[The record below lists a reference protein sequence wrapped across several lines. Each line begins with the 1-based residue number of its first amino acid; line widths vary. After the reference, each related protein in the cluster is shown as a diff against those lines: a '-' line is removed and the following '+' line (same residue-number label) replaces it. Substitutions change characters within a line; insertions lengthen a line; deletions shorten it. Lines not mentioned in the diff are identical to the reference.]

1 MPKEFFLFFSSK
13 EYNLGAVACHGSKTI
28 NVTVNF
34 GHQVFFSQDPYKFRK
49 HVQPINVKA
58 VRFFSS
64 LQSRER
70 LQSGKRHNEAK
81 LCYRPKKN
89 SIVFAFVNSVSPI

>member
-34 GHQVFFSQDPYKFRK
+34 GTENHQVFFSQDPYKFRK
-49 HVQPINVKA
+49 HVQPINVIA
-58 VRFFSS
+58 VRFF
-64 LQSRER
+64 
-70 LQSGKRHNEAK
+70 
-81 LCYRPKKN
+81 
-89 SIVFAFVNSVSPI
+89 FFTPI

>member
-34 GHQVFFSQDPYKFRK
+34 GTENHQVFFSQDPYKFRK
-49 HVQPINVKA
+49 HVQPINVIA
-58 VRFFSS
+58 VRFFFLHSNLGDACS
-64 LQSRER
+64 LV
-70 LQSGKRHNEAK
+70 KDTMK
-81 LCYRPKKN
+81 LSYVIDRKK
-89 SIVFAFVNSVSPI
+89 IL